1 MVRRKMETR
10 SCKAVGSSYSNSLY
24 GLSEFSIPAAEKV
37 RGRRV
42 SLGMVGEE
50 GGERRD
56 KV

>member
-1 MVRRKMETR
+1 METR

-50 GGERRD
+50 GGERRE